1 MPRASPFSSWRNG
14 GTKYQAPNGEKI
26 RASSPTVAQRS
37 LPIPG
42 RQRGGQAQGPTG
54 APSPPAQENDQKR
67 IRALKK
73 ANKER
78 ELKRQRVRE
87 LAKAKQE
94 MAALRL
100 EHQRLSSKL
109 QDYSIFNKYL
119 EKVVENSEVR
129 GGAEQW
135 PPQGL
140 GPAGALHRVVAGLGP
155 GSWER
160 LAGGGA
166 LGLVSLG
173 SELCLC
179 IWVTVCVGGV
189 LGERG
194 FAWHPQCP
202 ALPAAGCGMRT
213 HPCSPSSLLS
223 FVYLGAHGERKGRKL
238 ADTQPS
244 AELESAVERPGP
256 GLVRASLK
264 QSFALSSGLL
274 PCPLSTLLPP
284 LALSPQPPS
293 GGSSSQ
299 LLP

>member
-129 GGAEQW
+129 GG
-135 PPQGL
+135 
-140 GPAGALHRVVAGLGP
+140 R
-155 GSWER
+155 
-160 LAGGGA
+160 
-166 LGLVSLG
+166 
-173 SELCLC
+173 
-179 IWVTVCVGGV
+179 
-189 LGERG
+189 
-194 FAWHPQCP
+194 
-202 ALPAAGCGMRT
+202 
-213 HPCSPSSLLS
+213 
-223 FVYLGAHGERKGRKL
+223 
-238 ADTQPS
+238 
-244 AELESAVERPGP
+244 
-256 GLVRASLK
+256 
-264 QSFALSSGLL
+264 SSGL
-274 PCPLSTLLPP
+274 PRAWGQRGRCTGWSPGSDQAAGRGWRGGLLGWS
-284 LALSPQPPS
+284 LWGPS
-293 GGSSSQ
+293 SARASG
-299 LLP
+299 